1 MQTADGNDA
10 LQHIRLLAGIR
21 LMQHS
26 LVAGTVGAGFVGIDA
41 GDDQDLI
48 LYLFLQRDQTVDI
61 IHYAVLAVGRTGAD
75 NHHQPM
81 IASVENGAHFLHPCC
96 SHSGNLFGERK
107 FLFNVHGNG
116 QLPNESGILLHSL
129 YSLLVLLARQWCF
142 LFYCVPYHTTS
153 AIFAGISRKTA

>member
-21 LMQHS
+21 LMQHP
-26 LVAGTVGAGFVGIDA
+26 LVAGAVGAGFVGIDA

-96 SHSGNLFGERK
+96 SHSGNLF
-107 FLFNVHGNG
+107 
-116 QLPNESGILLHSL
+116 
-129 YSLLVLLARQWCF
+129 
-142 LFYCVPYHTTS
+142 
-153 AIFAGISRKTA
+153 